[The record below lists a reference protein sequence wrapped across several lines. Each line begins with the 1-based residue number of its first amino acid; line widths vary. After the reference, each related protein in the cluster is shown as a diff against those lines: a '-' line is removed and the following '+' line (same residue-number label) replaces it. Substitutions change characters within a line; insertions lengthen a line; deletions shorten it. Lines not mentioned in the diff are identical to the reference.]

1 MLMLRRTGSNQI
13 KNIKFNV
20 PEKGRKGEKKL
31 KTTVGVAMTFFVFL
45 FLLFF

>member
-20 PEKGRKGEKKL
+20 PEKGRKGEKKI
-31 KTTVGVAMTFFVFL
+31 KDNSWSCDDVFCFSFSSFF
-45 FLLFF
+45 